1 MDQTKTEDK
10 YRLEAELLWMRIML
24 RAFEHFTNGNPQT
37 IGVAL
42 DNAELIT
49 YTN

>member
-1 MDQTKTEDK
+1 MDRTKTENR

-24 RAFEHFTNGNPQT
+24 RSFERLKDGNPQT
-37 IGVAL
+37 IGITMN
-42 DNAELIT
+42 NAELIA

>member
-1 MDQTKTEDK
+1 MDRTKTENR

-24 RAFEHFTNGNPQT
+24 RAFERLKNGNPQT
-37 IGVAL
+37 TGITM
-42 DNAELIT
+42 DNTELIA